1 MTDGTD
7 DGRLFEWYRTY
18 IGEPDREIDVYLGFT
33 LFFAG
38 IGFGIAAFVI
48 GAAGQLTGAGGPSA
62 DFIYRKTAIA
72 VGMLALPATL
82 SSVVV
87 LLPVS
92 KRAVYG
98 AAAGSAVS
106 LVGVSLFIWAYPYS
120 WARPPGPTYSVQ
132 VLFIYGIGI
141 AALLAATGGALV
153 AYHIDQAKPRPSDF
167 TEEDADDDEPEE
179 TISDE
184 QIESDIESAM
194 EGVDLTWGGVER
206 TEGSDLTIRAG
217 ESDVDMDMA
226 GLDVEAERV
235 HRSSVDE
242 QVQGLAMMKGG
253 QKKTD
258 RSKSTV
264 DNQTNKLAELR
275 KQKREEEE
283 QQASQEEEA
292 KLGGLLER
300 IAAFLGRN

>member
-18 IGEPDREIDVYLGFT
+18 IGEPDREVDVYLGFA

-48 GAAGQLTGAGGPSA
+48 GAIGQLTGAGGASA
-62 DFIYRKTAIA
+62 DYIYREAAIA
-72 VGMLALPATL
+72 TGMLALPATL

-98 AAAGSAVS
+98 AAAGSAIT
-106 LVGVSLFIWAYPYS
+106 LVGLAGFVWAYPYA

-132 VLFIYGIGI
+132 VLFVYGVGL

-153 AYHIDQAKPRPSDF
+153 AYHIDRAKPRPADF
-167 TEEDADDDEPEE
+167 SAEDDEGGEE
-179 TISDE
+179 ITDE

-194 EGVDLTWGGVER
+194 EDVDLTWGGVER
-206 TEGSDLTIRAG
+206 TEGSDLKIRTSETEA
-217 ESDVDMDMA
+217 EMDA
-226 GLDVEAERV
+226 SGLDVEAERV
-235 HRSSVDE
+235 TRSGVDE
-242 QVQGLAMMKGG
+242 QVQGLAMVKGG
-253 QKKTD
+253 QKTTD
-258 RSKSTV
+258 RSSSTV
-264 DNQTNKLAELR
+264 DDQTNKLAELR
-275 KQKREEEE
+275 EQKREEE
-283 QQASQEEEA
+283 ANQEEETV
-292 KLGGLLER
+292 LGNLLDR
-300 IAAFLGRN
+300 IASLLGRN

>member
-18 IGEPDREIDVYLGFT
+18 IGEPDREIDVYLGFA

-48 GAAGQLTGAGGPSA
+48 GAIGQLTGAGGQSA
-62 DFIYRKTAIA
+62 DFVYREAAIA

-92 KRAVYG
+92 RRAVYG

-106 LVGVSLFIWAYPYS
+106 LVGLGLFIWAYPYS
-120 WARPPGPTYSVQ
+120 WAVGPGPTYSVQ
-132 VLFIYGIGI
+132 VLFIYGVGL

-153 AYHIDQAKPRPSDF
+153 AYHIDRAEPRPGDF
-167 TEEDADDDEPEE
+167 TAEDDGTGDEI
-179 TISDE
+179 TDE
-184 QIESDIESAM
+184 QVEADIESAM

-206 TEGSDLTIRAG
+206 DEGSDLKITPS
-217 ESDVDMDMA
+217 ESEVDMDVQGM
-226 GLDVEAERV
+226 DVEAERV
-235 HRSSVDE
+235 TRSGVDE
-242 QVQGLAMMKGG
+242 QVQGLAMVKGG
-253 QKKTD
+253 QKTTD
-258 RSKSTV
+258 RSESTV
-264 DNQTNKLAELR
+264 DDQTNKLAELR
-275 KQKREEEE
+275 ERQREEE
-283 QQASQEEEA
+283 ANQEEETVLSSLLDRVA
-292 KLGGLLER
+292 GLL
-300 IAAFLGRN
+300 GRS

>member
-18 IGEPDREIDVYLGFT
+18 IGEPDREIDVYLGFA

-48 GAAGQLTGAGGPSA
+48 GAVGQLTGAGGQSA
-62 DFIYRKTAIA
+62 DFIYREAALA

-92 KRAVYG
+92 RRAVYG
-98 AAAGSAVS
+98 AAAGSAIT
-106 LVGVSLFIWAYPYS
+106 LAGLGLFIWAYPYS
-120 WARPPGPTYSVQ
+120 WAVGPGPTYSVQ
-132 VLFIYGIGI
+132 VLFVYGVGL

-153 AYHIDQAKPRPSDF
+153 AYHIDRAKPRPGDF
-167 TEEDADDDEPEE
+167 TDEDADAGEAV
-179 TISDE
+179 TDE

-206 TEGSDLTIRAG
+206 SEGSDLKIRAS
-217 ESDVDMDMA
+217 ESEVDMDVKGM
-226 GLDVEAERV
+226 DVEAERV
-235 HRSSVDE
+235 TRSGVDE
-242 QVQGLAMMKGG
+242 QVQGLAMVKGG
-253 QKKTD
+253 QKTTD
-258 RSKSTV
+258 RSESTV
-264 DNQTNKLAELR
+264 DDQTNKLAELR
-275 KQKREEEE
+275 ERKRKEAETQDEETV
-283 QQASQEEEA
+283 
-292 KLGGLLER
+292 LGNLLDR
-300 IAAFLGRN
+300 IAALLGRN